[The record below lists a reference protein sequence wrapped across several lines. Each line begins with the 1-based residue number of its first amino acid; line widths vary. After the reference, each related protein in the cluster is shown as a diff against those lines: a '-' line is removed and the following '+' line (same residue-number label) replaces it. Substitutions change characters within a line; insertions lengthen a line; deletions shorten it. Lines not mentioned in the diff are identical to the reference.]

1 MTEGEWLQ
9 SDHLEWLVE
18 SLFCLRIVPERKLRL
33 YACACCRRVENLVAG
48 SKYQELLTLSER
60 YADEGRKPAQFDELV
75 RDLRNQLG
83 HVTTMDAVFNPVD
96 AAREAVLRTTESA
109 PSYSAEYYQ
118 SRGDV
123 PYPSWAAAYA
133 RLAVV
138 GEGYS
143 QLETAECR
151 KQLTVLRD
159 IIGNPFRPIPVD
171 PAWLAWNDGTVVKL
185 AQGIYDERAFDRLP
199 VLADA
204 LEEAGCRDADMLAHC
219 RQAGEHVRGC
229 WVVDLILDK
238 E

>member
-1 MTEGEWLQ
+1 MTEQEWLK

-18 SLFCLRIVPERKLRL
+18 NLFCLHIVSERKLRL
-33 YACACCRRVENLVAG
+33 YACACCRRVENLIAG
-48 SKYQELLTLSER
+48 SQYQDLLALSER
-60 YADEGRKPAQFDELV
+60 YADDGRKNTRFATLM
-75 RDLRNQLG
+75 RGLRSQLG
-83 HVTTMDAVFNPVD
+83 HVSTMDAVFNPVD

-123 PYPSWAAAYA
+123 PYPLWAAAYA

-138 GEGYS
+138 GEAYAD
-143 QLETAECR
+143 LETGECL
-151 KQLTVLRD
+151 KQLAVLRE
-159 IIGNPFRPIPVD
+159 ITGNPFRPVKVD
-171 PAWLAWNDGTVVKL
+171 PSWLAWSEGTVVKL
-185 AQGIYDERAFDRLP
+185 AQGIYEDRAFDRLP

-204 LEEAGCRDADMLAHC
+204 LEEAGCDNAAMLAHC

-229 WVVDLILDK
+229 WVIDLVTGK